1 MYSEAIEGK
10 FRNCIVRFGEV
21 VFSGLEVVG
30 NVREKGGWRK

>member
-1 MYSEAIEGK
+1 MYFEAIEGK